1 LHAPKA
7 LVQPAEEFFAV
18 TKKVDLQDVYRNA
31 RTGRFVTERYADRHP
46 STTEHER
53 RPLPSPA
60 HKHQPPRKGKR
71 FRERKCRSSGAF
83 SFQGQ

>member
-1 LHAPKA
+1 
-7 LVQPAEEFFAV
+7 V

-60 HKHQPPRKGKR
+60 HKHSRRARESDFENGSADPPALFH
-71 FRERKCRSSGAF
+71 FRDSDAEQSAEKVKSLHG
-83 SFQGQ
+83 